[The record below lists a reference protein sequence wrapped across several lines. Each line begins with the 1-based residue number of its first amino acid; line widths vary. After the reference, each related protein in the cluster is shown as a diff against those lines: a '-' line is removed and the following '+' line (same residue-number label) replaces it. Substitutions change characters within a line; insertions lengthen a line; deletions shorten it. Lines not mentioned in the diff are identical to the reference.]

1 MKNDLVQVAKLGK
14 SVGLKGYLKLHNL
27 SDFFEQF
34 KRGAKFFD
42 INQKIYTIKDF
53 DQNKSLVLFE
63 NYENLD
69 LAKTLTNTM
78 LYQTKEFT
86 KQNCILEKDEYF
98 YFDIIGCEIIE
109 DDKKIGVVEDILENG
124 IGFLFLAKSE
134 DELIRQSLAKKFYI
148 PYVDKYIQKI
158 DIENK
163 KIFTKYALELL
174 ENS

>member
-69 LAKTLTNTM
+69 LA
-78 LYQTKEFT
+78 
-86 KQNCILEKDEYF
+86 
-98 YFDIIGCEIIE
+98 
-109 DDKKIGVVEDILENG
+109 
-124 IGFLFLAKSE
+124 
-134 DELIRQSLAKKFYI
+134 
-148 PYVDKYIQKI
+148 
-158 DIENK
+158 
-163 KIFTKYALELL
+163 
-174 ENS
+174 